1 MDSLLYK
8 HISETQVLALA
19 EEFEPEKCKQVSL
32 PRKNLNSWRLGG
44 WRERGWGGSVMGWEE
59 WGGGERDGGLAC

>member
-44 WRERGWGGSVMGWEE
+44 LEREGVGGVGDGVGGV
-59 WGGGERDGGLAC
+59 GGG